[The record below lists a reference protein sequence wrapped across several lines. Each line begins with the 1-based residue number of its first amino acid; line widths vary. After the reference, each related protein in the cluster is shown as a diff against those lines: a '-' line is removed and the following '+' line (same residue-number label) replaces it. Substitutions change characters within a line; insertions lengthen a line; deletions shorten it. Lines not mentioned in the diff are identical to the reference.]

1 MRPAS
6 ASNGYRGGVIL
17 VSALAA
23 FSLAADCAQAQT
35 MFLRPSEMAK
45 PVGALTDAPAGEYAV
60 ETHHTT
66 VTWQVSHFGMSAYTG
81 RFDGVQGRLQFN
93 PKKPEA
99 SSIKITI
106 DPKTVATGF
115 TPMDHELQGEK
126 FFNVAA
132 FPQIAFAST
141 KLVKTGA
148 RTGKMTGDLT
158 FMGVTRSV
166 TLDVIWNGV
175 RKHPVMVGPW
185 LGVSATGAI
194 RRSDFG
200 VKSLLPMVGD
210 EVTLSIQAE
219 FVDPDAKPPT

>member
-1 MRPAS
+1 MRIAS
-6 ASNGYRGGVIL
+6 AFNGYRVGAL

-23 FSLAADCAQAQT
+23 LSLAASGAQAQT
-35 MFLRPSEMAK
+35 VFLRPPEMAK
-45 PVGALTDAPAGEYAV
+45 PVGVLTDVAAGEYGV

-81 RFDGVQGRLQFN
+81 RFDGVQGRLQFD

-99 SSIKITI
+99 SSIKISI

-115 TPMDHELQGEK
+115 VPMDQQLQGEK

-132 FPQIAFAST
+132 FPQITFAST
-141 KLVKTGA
+141 KLVKTSA

-166 TLDVIWNGV
+166 TLDVIWNGA

-185 LGVSATGAI
+185 LGFSATGVI

-200 VKSLLPMVGD
+200 LKNLLPMVGD
-210 EVTLSIQAE
+210 DVTLSIQAE
-219 FVDPDAKPPT
+219 FVDPNAKPPT